1 MKLRF
6 TQRVV
11 RSAIAAT
18 LLASVAMT
26 TAAHVS
32 AADGDS
38 DQSFFAGRVLHEF
51 GGPSTFYDAA
61 VQSDGKIVT
70 TGKVEIAGVD
80 QILVARFNTDG
91 SLDTT
96 FNLTGWRS
104 IPLGS
109 GDSEGNAVLTQSDG
123 SIFVRAM
130 SDYNTVV
137 PDPYRDALIIKLTS
151 SGAFDTTYAVS
162 SVPPSVTPGVK
173 YLSISR
179 STISG
184 GPSTMAF
191 DSVGRL
197 VVIGT
202 VRDGSDATSSYVARL
217 LSNGEYDSTFDSDGL
232 REFFTPTETSFS
244 SVAITTGDKIV
255 VGGSRRI
262 GVGSETRGIVAKF
275 NTNGTPDLSF
285 DTDGWVDVS
294 SAQAISAIALQAD
307 GKIVVA
313 GITVIGGADTSL
325 ALRLNSSGS
334 IDTTFSASGTFVSPA
349 SDAAFL
355 GIHIDSSGKIV
366 IFGFASTNPEKA
378 DLLAIRLSSN
388 GVLDSTFGNSG
399 ISRTPVGFSA
409 LAFSGTVQGDGRY
422 ILVGQTTGSI
432 ESYRAVI
439 VRLDSLGKP
448 DATFLSGGF
457 TQQNSLLNGVYGS
470 RILELADGSFITL
483 GGVSIAAP
491 YMYLVKYR
499 SDGTIDRSF
508 GSDFG
513 VGIGTIG
520 LAAGPV
526 GAASYLLNLESQ
538 SSGRI
543 LVLAQQPISTGSP
556 VVLGFTNAGILD
568 PTFGVSGTAAFT
580 VDNMIPTKMVVLPDN
595 KILVTASTTTAGESR
610 MYRLNANGTIDSSF
624 GTGGS
629 TLIASPDTS
638 AALVSAMNVS
648 ADGKII
654 VVGELASTSDSRT
667 LISRYSANGT
677 LDTTF
682 GTNGFAFVGPGTSGN
697 YAATVNVL
705 PDGRLLISGQSDFG
719 TSHEIFLTRLSS
731 SGTTDTTFGTNG
743 YIRYAGVGSSVYA
756 VVAVQ
761 PDQRILIGYATDQ
774 VIINRL
780 NENGSIDSTFGT
792 NGSITRRA
800 DSGERNIIDLVRLR
814 NGKIMAS
821 WVNYPLVGFKTF
833 DIARIQA
840 TTRPIVPL
848 TPARLFDTRDGSGS
862 VAVGK
867 VGDGLGG
874 GTPIE
879 FTVTGQGGVPATGV
893 GAVSLNVTA
902 VNTEAPNEGGYVTVY
917 PCGTRPNA
925 SNLNFTSN
933 QIIPNAVIAPVS
945 ANGKVCFYVYGK
957 AHLLAD
963 VNGWLPNGAAFT
975 AVSPARLFD
984 TRDGSGSVA
993 VGKVGD
999 GLGGGT
1005 PIEFTVTGQGGVPAT
1020 GVGAVSLNVTAVNT
1034 EAPNEGGYVTVYPCG
1049 TRPNASNLNFTSN
1062 QIIPN
1067 AVIAPVSANGKVC
1080 FYVYGKAHL
1089 LADVNGWFA
1098 ESQGANS
1105 VTPARLFDTRDG
1117 SGGVN
1122 ASKVG
1127 DGLGGGTPIE
1137 FTVTGQGGVP
1147 ATGVGAV
1154 SLNVT
1159 AVNTEAPNEGGYVTV
1174 YPCGTRPNASNLN
1187 FTSNQIIPNAVIAPV
1202 SANGKVCFYVYGKA
1216 HLLADVN
1223 GWYPG

>member
-6 TQRVV
+6 TQRLV
-11 RSAIAAT
+11 RSAIALA
-18 LLASVAMT
+18 LLSSTAAMT
-26 TAAHVS
+26 APSVS

-51 GGPSTFYDAA
+51 GGPSTFFDAA
-61 VQSDGKIVT
+61 VQSDGKIVA
-70 TGKVEIAGVD
+70 TGKVEIAGDD

-96 FNLTGWRS
+96 FNSNGWRS
-104 IPLGS
+104 INLEP
-109 GDSEGNAVLTQSDG
+109 GDSEGNSVLTQSDG
-123 SIFVRAM
+123 SIFIRAV
-130 SDYNTVV
+130 SDLTVA
-137 PDPYRDALIIKLTS
+137 PTYRDALVIKLTP
-151 SGAFDTTYAVS
+151 SGAFDTTYAALWGL
-162 SVPPSVTPGVK
+162 PGVR
-173 YLSISR
+173 YLNFSP

-197 VVIGT
+197 VVIGSVT
-202 VRDGSDATSSYVARL
+202 DPSATDPFRPTSSYVARL
-217 LSNGEYDSTFDSDGL
+217 LPTGEYDTDFSADGL
-232 REFFTPTETSFS
+232 QEFLMPSETSFS

-262 GVGSETRGIVAKF
+262 GSGSETHGIVAKF
-275 NTNGTPDLSF
+275 NTDGTPDLSF
-285 DTDGWVDVS
+285 DTDGWVDFS
-294 SAQAISAIALQAD
+294 SAQTIGAVAVQAD

-313 GITVIGGADTSL
+313 GITVIGGAETSL
-325 ALRLNSSGS
+325 ASRLNSSGS
-334 IDTTFSASGTFVSPA
+334 IDTTFGTSGSFVYPA
-349 SDAAFL
+349 SDAALFYDL
-355 GIHIDSSGKIV
+355 LIEPSGKIV
-366 IFGFASTNPEKA
+366 MFGFAGSSFEKL

-388 GVLDSTFGNSG
+388 GVLDSTFGSSG

-409 LAFSGTVQGDGRY
+409 LAVSGTVQGDGRY
-422 ILVGQTTGSI
+422 ILVGQTIRTI
-432 ESYRAVI
+432 EAQRAVI

-448 DATFLSGGF
+448 DASFLSGGL
-457 TQQNSLLNGVYGS
+457 TQQNIDLNDVYGS

-483 GGVSIAAP
+483 GVSIAGP
-491 YMYLVKYR
+491 YMYLVKYH

-526 GAASYLLNLESQ
+526 GTASELLNLESQ
-538 SSGRI
+538 SNGRI
-543 LVLAQQPISTGSP
+543 LVLAQQPISIGSP

-580 VDNMIPTKMVVLPDN
+580 IDNMIPTKMVVLPDN
-595 KILVTASTTTAGESR
+595 KILVTAFTYDTGVSR
-610 MYRLNANGTIDSSF
+610 IYRLNANGTIDTSF
-624 GTGGS
+624 GAGGS

-638 AALVSAMNVS
+638 AALVAAMNVS

-654 VVGELASTSDSRT
+654 VVGELASTSNSRT

-705 PDGRLLISGQSDFG
+705 PDGRLLISGQSDFD
-719 TSHEIFLTRLSS
+719 TSHEIFFTRLSS
-731 SGTTDTTFGTNG
+731 SGATDTAFGTNG
-743 YIRYAGVGSSVYA
+743 YIRYAGVSVTAYA

-761 PDQRILIGYATDQ
+761 PDQRILIGYATDR

-780 NENGSIDSTFGT
+780 NENGSFDSTFGT
-792 NGSITRRA
+792 NGSITRTA
-800 DSGERNIIDLVRLR
+800 ASGERNIIDLVRLR

-821 WVNYPLVGFKTF
+821 WVNFPPGGVSTF
-833 DIARIQA
+833 DIARIHA

-879 FTVTGQGGVPATGV
+879 FTVTGQGGVPAAGI

-902 VNTEAPNEGGYVTVY
+902 VDTEAPNEGGYVTVY

-963 VNGWLPNGAAFT
+963 VNGWLPIGAAFNSVT
-975 AVSPARLFD
+975 PARLFD
-984 TRDGSGSVA
+984 TRDGSGGVA
-993 VGKVGD
+993 PSKVGD

-1005 PIEFTVTGQGGVPAT
+1005 PIEFTVTGQGGVPTA
-1020 GVGAVSLNVTAVNT
+1020 GVGAVSLNVTAVDT
-1034 EAPNEGGYVTVYPCG
+1034 EAPSEGGYVTVYPCG

-1067 AVIAPVSANGKVC
+1067 AVIAPVSATGKVC

-1202 SANGKVCFYVYGKA
+1202 SATGKVCFYVYGKA

>member
-11 RSAIAAT
+11 RSAIALA
-18 LLASVAMT
+18 LLSSTAAMT
-26 TAAHVS
+26 APSVS

-51 GGPSTFYDAA
+51 GGPSTFDDAA

-70 TGKVEIAGVD
+70 TGKVKIAGID
-80 QILVARFNTDG
+80 NILVARFNTDG

-96 FNLTGWRS
+96 FNSTGWSS
-104 IPLGS
+104 IPLGPGHS
-109 GDSEGNAVLTQSDG
+109 QGTAVLTQSDG
-123 SIFVRAM
+123 SIFILAI
-130 SDYNTVV
+130 SDYTVS
-137 PDPYRDALIIKLTS
+137 PNYSDALVIKLTA
-151 SGAFDTTYAVS
+151 SGTLDTSYAAS
-162 SVPPSVTPGVK
+162 TSTPGVK
-173 YLSISR
+173 HLSISQTTQ
-179 STISG
+179 SSAF
-184 GPSTMAF
+184 AF

-197 VVIGT
+197 VV
-202 VRDGSDATSSYVARL
+202 VGSTLISTTKSSYVARL
-217 LSNGEYDSTFDSDGL
+217 LSTGEYDLSFNSIGSL
-232 REFFTPTETSFS
+232 EVSTPTATSYS
-244 SVAITTGDKIV
+244 SVAITTGDKII
-255 VGGSRRI
+255 VGGSRDI
-262 GVGSETRGIVAKF
+262 GSGSETHGIVAKF

-307 GKIVVA
+307 GKIVVT

-334 IDTTFSASGTFVSPA
+334 IDTTFGASGSFVYPA
-349 SDAAFL
+349 SDAALFYDL
-355 GIHIDSSGKIV
+355 LIEASGKIV
-366 IFGFASTNPEKA
+366 VFGFTGTHPYKF
-378 DLLAIRLSSN
+378 DLVAVRLTGN
-388 GVLDSTFGNSG
+388 GTLDSSFGNNG
-399 ISRTPVGFSA
+399 TSRTPVGFSA
-409 LAFSGTVQGDGRY
+409 LAVSGTVQGDGRY
-422 ILVGQTTGSI
+422 ILVGQTPDII
-432 ESYRAVI
+432 EAPRAVI

-457 TQQNSLLNGVYGS
+457 TQQNSGLNDVYGS

-483 GGVSIAAP
+483 GVSIAAP
-491 YMYLVKYR
+491 YMYLVKYH

-520 LAAGPV
+520 LAALPV
-526 GAASYLLNLESQ
+526 GAASQLLNLESQ
-538 SSGRI
+538 SNGRI

-568 PTFGVSGTAAFT
+568 PAFGVSGTAAFT
-580 VDNMIPTKMVVLPDN
+580 VDNMYPTKMVVLPDN
-595 KILVTASTTTAGESR
+595 KILVTAFTTTTGVSSI
-610 MYRLNANGTIDSSF
+610 YRLNANGTIDTSF

-638 AALVSAMNVS
+638 PAQVYGMNVS
-648 ADGKII
+648 TDGKII
-654 VVGELASTSDSRT
+654 VVGAFGAIANPRT
-667 LISRYSANGT
+667 LISRYLANGT

-682 GTNGFAFVGPGTSGN
+682 GTNGFAFAGTGTSGN
-697 YAATVNVL
+697 SAVTVNVL
-705 PDGRLLISGQSDFG
+705 PDSRLLISGTSDFG

-731 SGTTDTTFGTNG
+731 SGATDTAFGTNG
-743 YIRYAGVGSSVYA
+743 YIRYAGVSVTAYA

-761 PDQRILIGYATDQ
+761 PDQRILIGYATDR

-780 NENGSIDSTFGT
+780 NENGSFDSTFGT
-792 NGSITRRA
+792 NGSITRTA
-800 DSGERNIIDLVRLR
+800 ASGERNIIDLVRLR

-821 WVNYPLVGFKTF
+821 WVNFPPGGVSTF
-833 DIARIQA
+833 DIARIHA

-862 VAVGK
+862 VNASK

-879 FTVTGQGGVPATGV
+879 FTVTGQGGVPAAGV

-902 VNTEAPNEGGYVTVY
+902 VDTEAP
-917 PCGTRPNA
+917 
-925 SNLNFTSN
+925 S
-933 QIIPNAVIAPVS
+933 
-945 ANGKVCFYVYGK
+945 
-957 AHLLAD
+957 
-963 VNGWLPNGAAFT
+963 
-975 AVSPARLFD
+975 
-984 TRDGSGSVA
+984 
-993 VGKVGD
+993 
-999 GLGGGT
+999 
-1005 PIEFTVTGQGGVPAT
+1005 
-1020 GVGAVSLNVTAVNT
+1020 
-1034 EAPNEGGYVTVYPCG
+1034 EGGYVTVYPCG

-1147 ATGVGAV
+1147 AAGVGAV

-1159 AVNTEAPNEGGYVTV
+1159 AVDTEAPSEGGYVTV

>member
-1 MKLRF
+1 MKLQF
-6 TQRVV
+6 TQRLV

-18 LLASVAMT
+18 VLASVAMT

-38 DQSFFAGRVLHEF
+38 DQTFFAGRVLHEF
-51 GGPSTFYDAA
+51 GGPSTFYDTA
-61 VQSDGKIVT
+61 VQSDGKIVA
-70 TGKVEIAGVD
+70 TGKVEIGGID
-80 QILVARFNTDG
+80 NILVARFNTDG

-96 FNLTGWRS
+96 FNSTGWRS
-104 IPLGS
+104 IVLGP
-109 GDSEGNAVLTQSDG
+109 GDSEGSTVVTQSDG
-123 SIFVRAM
+123 SIFIRAL
-130 SDYNTVV
+130 SDWTVV
-137 PDPYRDALIIKLTS
+137 PTPYRDALVIKLTP
-151 SGAFDTTYAVS
+151 SGAFDTTYAALS
-162 SVPPSVTPGVK
+162 SIPGRQ
-173 YLSISR
+173 YLIFENSE
-179 STISG
+179 ISG

-217 LSNGEYDSTFDSDGL
+217 LPNGEYDISFSGVGYQRFL
-232 REFFTPTETSFS
+232 TPTEASFS

-262 GVGSETRGIVAKF
+262 GSGSETGAIVAKF
-275 NTNGTPDLSF
+275 KADGTPDLSF
-285 DTDGWVDVS
+285 DADGWVDVS
-294 SAQAISAIALQAD
+294 SAGAISAIAVQAD

-313 GITVIGGADTSL
+313 GITGIGGAQTSFVS
-325 ALRLNSSGS
+325 RLNSSGS
-334 IDTTFSASGTFVSPA
+334 IDTTFGASGSFVYPA
-349 SDAAFL
+349 SDAALFYDL
-355 GIHIDSSGKIV
+355 LIEASGKIV
-366 IFGFASTNPEKA
+366 IFGLAGSNFYKF
-378 DLLAIRLSSN
+378 DLLAVRLTGN
-388 GVLDSTFGNSG
+388 GTLDSSFGNNGTSQ
-399 ISRTPVGFSA
+399 TPVGFSVLGSA
-409 LAFSGTVQGDGRY
+409 GTVQSDGRY
-422 ILVGQTTGSI
+422 ILVGQTPAAI
-432 ESYRAVI
+432 EAQRAVI

-457 TQQNSLLNGVYGS
+457 TQQNGYLNDVYGS

-483 GGVSIAAP
+483 GVSLVAAP

-520 LAAGPV
+520 LAAGPT
-526 GAASYLLNLESQ
+526 GATSDILNLDSQ
-538 SSGRI
+538 SNGRI
-543 LVLAQQPISTGSP
+543 LVLAQQPIGPGNP
-556 VVLGFTNAGILD
+556 VVFGFTNAGILD
-568 PTFGVSGTAAFT
+568 PTFGVSGVATIPESSL
-580 VDNMIPTKMVVLPDN
+580 IPTRMVVLPDN
-595 KILVTASTTTAGESR
+595 KILVTAFTTATFASSI
-610 MYRLNANGTIDSSF
+610 YRLNANGTIDTSF

-638 AALVSAMNVS
+638 PAQVNGMNVS
-648 ADGKII
+648 TDGKII
-654 VVGELASTSDSRT
+654 VVGAYAAIANPRT

-682 GTNGFAFVGPGTSGN
+682 GTNGFAFAGTGTSGS
-697 YAATVNVL
+697 YAVTVNVL
-705 PDGRLLISGQSDFG
+705 PDSRLLISGTSDFG

-731 SGTTDTTFGTNG
+731 SGATDTTFGTNG

-761 PDQRILIGYATDQ
+761 PDQRILIGYATDR

-792 NGSITRRA
+792 NGSITRTA
-800 DSGERNIIDLVRLR
+800 ASGERNIIDLVRLR

-821 WVNYPLVGFKTF
+821 WVNFPLVGDTTI

-848 TPARLFDTRDGSGS
+848 TPARLFDTRDGSGGVNAS
-862 VAVGK
+862 K
-867 VGDGLGG
+867 VGNGLGG

-879 FTVTGQGGVPATGV
+879 FTVTGQGGVPASGV

-925 SNLNFTSN
+925 SNLNFTSG

-945 ANGKVCFYVYGK
+945 A
-957 AHLLAD
+957 
-963 VNGWLPNGAAFT
+963 T
-975 AVSPARLFD
+975 
-984 TRDGSGSVA
+984 
-993 VGKVGD
+993 
-999 GLGGGT
+999 
-1005 PIEFTVTGQGGVPAT
+1005 
-1020 GVGAVSLNVTAVNT
+1020 
-1034 EAPNEGGYVTVYPCG
+1034 
-1049 TRPNASNLNFTSN
+1049 
-1062 QIIPN
+1062 
-1067 AVIAPVSANGKVC
+1067 GKVC

-1147 ATGVGAV
+1147 AAGVGAV

-1187 FTSNQIIPNAVIAPV
+1187 FTSGQIIPNAVIAPV

>member
-1 MKLRF
+1 MKLQF
-6 TQRVV
+6 TQRLV

-18 LLASVAMT
+18 VLASVAMT

-51 GGPSTFYDAA
+51 GGPSTFSDAA
-61 VQSDGKIVT
+61 VQSDGKIVA

-80 QILVARFNTDG
+80 NILVARFNTDG

-96 FNLTGWRS
+96 FNSTGWRS
-104 IPLGS
+104 IRLGL
-109 GDSEGNAVLTQSDG
+109 GHSEGNSVLTQSDG
-123 SIFVRAM
+123 SIFIRAV
-130 SDYNTVV
+130 SDGTVG
-137 PDPYRDALIIKLTS
+137 PTLYRDALVIKLTP
-151 SGAFDTTYAVS
+151 SGAFDTTYAALWGV
-162 SVPPSVTPGVK
+162 PGVR
-173 YLSISR
+173 YLNFSPP
-179 STISG
+179 TISG

-202 VRDGSDATSSYVARL
+202 VTDPSATDPFRPTSSYVTRL
-217 LSNGEYDSTFDSDGL
+217 LPTGEYDTDFSADGL
-232 REFFTPTETSFS
+232 QEFLTPTEASFS

-262 GVGSETRGIVAKF
+262 GSGSETHGIVAKF
-275 NTNGTPDLSF
+275 NTDGTPDLSF

-294 SAQAISAIALQAD
+294 SAQAIGGVALQAD

-313 GITVIGGADTSL
+313 GITVIGGAQTSL
-325 ALRLNSSGS
+325 ASRLNSSGS
-334 IDTTFSASGTFVSPA
+334 IDTTFGASGSFVYPA
-349 SDAAFL
+349 SDAALFYDL
-355 GIHIDSSGKIV
+355 LIEASGKIV
-366 IFGFASTNPEKA
+366 IFGFTGTHHYKF
-378 DLLAIRLSSN
+378 DLLAVRLTGN
-388 GVLDSTFGNSG
+388 GTLDSSFGNNG
-399 ISRTPVGFSA
+399 TSRTPVGFSVIGSA
-409 LAFSGTVQGDGRY
+409 GTVQSDGRY
-422 ILVGQTTGSI
+422 ILVGQTIGIIGTL
-432 ESYRAVI
+432 RAVL

-448 DATFLSGGF
+448 DATFLSGGV
-457 TQQNSLLNGVYGS
+457 TQQNDYLNSVAGS

-483 GGVSIAAP
+483 GLSIAAP

-508 GSDFG
+508 GSDLG

-520 LAAGPV
+520 LAVGPV
-526 GAASYLLNLESQ
+526 GAASEFLNNGDTQ

-543 LVLAQQPISTGSP
+543 LVLARTISTGSP
-556 VVLGFTNAGILD
+556 VVFGFTNAGILD
-568 PTFGVSGTAAFT
+568 PTFGVAGTAT
-580 VDNMIPTKMVVLPDN
+580 VSVDNMYPTKMVVLPDN
-595 KILVTASTTTAGESR
+595 KILVTALTTTTGVSSI
-610 MYRLNANGTIDSSF
+610 YRLNANGTIDTSF

-638 AALVSAMNVS
+638 PAQVDGMNVS

-654 VVGELASTSDSRT
+654 VVGVLRSSGDDQT

-682 GTNGFAFVGPGTSGN
+682 GTNGFAFAGTGTSGN
-697 YAATVNVL
+697 SAFTVNVL
-705 PDGRLLISGQSDFG
+705 PDSRLLISGTSDFG

-731 SGTTDTTFGTNG
+731 SGAADTTFGTNG
-743 YIRYAGVGSSVYA
+743 YVRYTGVSGSVHA

-761 PDQRILIGYATDQ
+761 PDQRILIGYATNQ

-792 NGSITRRA
+792 NGSITRMA
-800 DSGERNIIDLVRLR
+800 ASGERNIVDLVRLR

-821 WVNYPLVGFKTF
+821 WVNFPLVGDTTI

-848 TPARLFDTRDGSGS
+848 TPARLFDTRDGSGG

-879 FTVTGQGGVPATGV
+879 FTVTGQDGVPAAGV

-902 VNTEAPNEGGYVTVY
+902 VDTEAPNEGGYVTVY

-984 TRDGSGSVA
+984 TRDGSGGVA
-993 VGKVGD
+993 VSKVGD

-1005 PIEFTVTGQGGVPAT
+1005 PIEFTVTGQGGVPAA

-1117 SGGVN
+1117 SGGV
-1122 ASKVG
+1122 ARSKVG

-1147 ATGVGAV
+1147 ASGVGAV

-1187 FTSNQIIPNAVIAPV
+1187 FTSGQIIPNAVIAPV

-1223 GWYPG
+1223 GWYAG

>member
-1 MKLRF
+1 MKLQF
-6 TQRVV
+6 TQRLV

-51 GGPSTFYDAA
+51 GGPSTFSDAA

-70 TGKVEIAGVD
+70 TGKVEIGGID
-80 QILVARFNTDG
+80 NILVARFNTDG

-96 FNLTGWRS
+96 FNSNGWRS
-104 IPLGS
+104 IPLGT
-109 GDSEGNAVLTQSDG
+109 GDSEGTTIVTQSDG
-123 SIFVRAM
+123 SIFIRAL
-130 SDYNTVV
+130 SDWTVL
-137 PDPYRDALIIKLTS
+137 PTPYRDAVVIKLTP
-151 SGAFDTTYAVS
+151 SGAFDTTYATS
-162 SVPPSVTPGVK
+162 SFTPGRQ
-173 YLSISR
+173 YLSISN
-179 STISG
+179 STISR

-197 VVIGT
+197 VVTGT
-202 VRDGSDATSSYVARL
+202 VRDGSGVTSSYVARL
-217 LSNGEYDSTFDSDGL
+217 LPNGEFDSSFSGVGYQNYL
-232 REFFTPTETSFS
+232 TPTAMSLG
-244 SVAITTGDKIV
+244 SVAITTGDKII
-255 VGGSRRI
+255 VGGSRI
-262 GVGSETRGIVAKF
+262 GSGSETLGIVAKF
-275 NTNGTPDLSF
+275 NTDGTPDLSF

-294 SAQAISAIALQAD
+294 SAQVISAIAVQAD

-313 GITVIGGADTSL
+313 GITDIGGVPTSL
-325 ALRLNSSGS
+325 ASRLNSGGS
-334 IDTTFSASGTFVSPA
+334 IDTTFGASGSFVYPT
-349 SDAAFL
+349 SDAAFFYDL
-355 GIHIDSSGKIV
+355 LIDSSGKIV
-366 IFGFASTNPEKA
+366 IFGISGTNFFQF
-378 DLLAIRLSSN
+378 DLLAVRLTGN
-388 GVLDSTFGNSG
+388 GTLDSSFGNNG
-399 ISRTPVGFSA
+399 TSRTPVGFSVIGSA
-409 LAFSGTVQGDGRY
+409 GIVQSDGRY
-422 ILVGQTTGSI
+422 ILVSQTIRAI
-432 ESYRAVI
+432 EAERAVI
-439 VRLDSLGKP
+439 VRLDSSGKP
-448 DATFLSGGF
+448 DETFLSGGF
-457 TQQNSLLNGVYGS
+457 TQQNSDLNDVFGS

-483 GGVSIAAP
+483 GVSVAAP

-520 LAAGPV
+520 LAAGPG
-526 GAASYLLNLESQ
+526 GAASDFLNLESQ
-538 SSGRI
+538 SNGRI
-543 LVLAQQPISTGSP
+543 LVLAQQPISAGSP
-556 VVLGFTNAGILD
+556 VVFGFTNAGILD
-568 PTFGVSGTAAFT
+568 PTFGVAGTAT
-580 VDNMIPTKMVVLPDN
+580 VSVDNMYPTKMVVLPDN
-595 KILVTASTTTAGESR
+595 KILVTAFTTTTGVSSI
-610 MYRLNANGTIDSSF
+610 YRLNANGTIDTSF

-638 AALVSAMNVS
+638 PAQVYGMKVST
-648 ADGKII
+648 DGKII
-654 VVGELASTSDSRT
+654 VVGEFAAIANPRT

-682 GTNGFAFVGPGTSGN
+682 GTNGFAFAGTGTSGN
-697 YAATVNVL
+697 SAVTVNVL

-731 SGTTDTTFGTNG
+731 SGAADTTFGTNG
-743 YIRYAGVGSSVYA
+743 YVRYAGVSVTAYA

-761 PDQRILIGYATDQ
+761 PDQRILIGYATDR

-792 NGSITRRA
+792 NGSITRMA
-800 DSGERNIIDLVRLR
+800 ASGERNIVDLVRLR

-821 WVNYPLVGFKTF
+821 WVNFPLVGDTTI
-833 DIARIQA
+833 DIARINA

-848 TPARLFDTRDGSGS
+848 TPARLFDTRDGSGG
-862 VAVGK
+862 VARSK

-879 FTVTGQGGVPATGV
+879 FTVTGQGGVPAAGV

-902 VNTEAPNEGGYVTVY
+902 VDTEAPNEGGYITVY

-925 SNLNFTSN
+925 SNLNFTSG

-957 AHLLAD
+957 AHL
-963 VNGWLPNGAAFT
+963 
-975 AVSPARLFD
+975 
-984 TRDGSGSVA
+984 
-993 VGKVGD
+993 
-999 GLGGGT
+999 
-1005 PIEFTVTGQGGVPAT
+1005 I
-1020 GVGAVSLNVTAVNT
+1020 
-1034 EAPNEGGYVTVYPCG
+1034 
-1049 TRPNASNLNFTSN
+1049 
-1062 QIIPN
+1062 
-1067 AVIAPVSANGKVC
+1067 
-1080 FYVYGKAHL
+1080 
-1089 LADVNGWFA
+1089 ADVNGWFA

-1117 SGGVN
+1117 SGGV
-1122 ASKVG
+1122 ARSKVG

-1147 ATGVGAV
+1147 AAGVGAV

-1159 AVNTEAPNEGGYVTV
+1159 AVDTEAPNEGGYITV

-1187 FTSNQIIPNAVIAPV
+1187 FTSGQIIPNAVIAPV

-1216 HLLADVN
+1216 HLIADVN